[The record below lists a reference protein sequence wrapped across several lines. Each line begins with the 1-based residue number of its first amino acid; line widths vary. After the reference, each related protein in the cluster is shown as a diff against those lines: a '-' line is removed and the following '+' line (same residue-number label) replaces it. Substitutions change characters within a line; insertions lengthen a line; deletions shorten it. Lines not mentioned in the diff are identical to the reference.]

1 MKYYKTATR
10 TAKANHLIKLN
21 NKMILNA
28 DTIPDEYRKIIIAEM
43 LKKYSNGY
51 NLPPIDFDFI
61 SYKEET
67 AISYLNYIKTR
78 SVYADFTIQVEI
90 VEDYKG
96 ILYRIYTVKDYRIA
110 DYTAEDIY
118 YNRKPSIYREHGNIN
133 NHYAATWIE
142 YQEETAA

>member
-1 MKYYKTATR
+1 MKYYKTAAR

-21 NKMILNA
+21 NKMLLNA
-28 DTIPDEYRKIIIAEM
+28 DAIPDEYREIIIAEM
-43 LKKYSNGY
+43 LKKYPTDNY
-51 NLPPIDFDFI
+51 PPIDFDFI

-67 AISYLNYIKTR
+67 EISYLKYIKTR
-78 SVYADFTIQVEI
+78 SVYADFTIQTEI

-96 ILYRIYTVKDYRIA
+96 ILYRVLTIKDYRIA

-133 NHYAATWIE
+133 TLHVTTWRE